1 MLTHTTKG
9 YGVSKLPMKLIR
21 QLILLI
27 CLAMTP
33 VAVCHA
39 AANLPA
45 GEGIAIKADNMDHD
59 QANDIFNAS
68 GNVIIESEGMV
79 LNAKQASYN
88 RSTGIM
94 IATGGI
100 VMTKGEDIL
109 RGEKLTIDVATGRV
123 ELDQGTLKVRKGNIT
138 FSGEKII
145 REDESKLLLHKTE
158 LTTCELPNPSWKF
171 GAEKLKV
178 NLLGYAIGRNVIFYI
193 KNKPAMYLPW
203 IAFPVVRDRKSGI
216 LFPRFGY
223 SNTRGAQVDI
233 PVYWV
238 IAPNQ
243 DALFDLDFQSKRG
256 IGLGAEYRYARKR
269 GSEGS
274 IGNYLIYDLLGE
286 RWRGQLAQNHKE
298 IFASDMNLR
307 TSINLTTDRSFLSDF
322 GEKSGDY
329 NRQSNDS
336 TANFLKTWQ
345 HYALTVNAR
354 YIDDFY
360 AVDNR
365 HTLQTLPEIGLAAVR
380 QQIGATPL
388 YFDLD
393 TSATNFYREAG
404 PSGQRLHAFPR
415 LTLMTK
421 LPDYLHASAF
431 FGTHLRAYTTDLI
444 PLNSTI
450 KGSDGDL
457 LPELGARLSSSFSR
471 VFSIDG
477 EYTKKLRHEVVPEI
491 SYSYTPERDQARLPL
506 YDHNDRLVFQNIVYY
521 SLTNHLGGKFQNG
534 ETIEYRDLMRLKL
547 MQGYSLEGTRRDL
560 LTLVDANRHLTDVIL
575 ESDTWLHPKLRLTM
589 DARYNVYDRQLSSV
603 APGVEFDDKRGSTAA
618 ASYRMAR
625 NEVEYMEARLT
636 TKMVKPWTF
645 GYTTR
650 YSFDRQ
656 DFLESTY
663 SAEYR
668 HQCWSVNLSF
678 SDRPGNTSFH
688 VNFNLVGLTGS

>member
-1 MLTHTTKG
+1 
-9 YGVSKLPMKLIR
+9 MKLIR
-21 QLILLI
+21 LLLLFV
-27 CLAMTP
+27 CLAMP
-33 VAVCHA
+33 PIAVCNA
-39 AANLPA
+39 AVNLPA

-59 QANDIFNAS
+59 QANDTFNAR

-79 LNAKQASYN
+79 LTAKQASYN

-123 ELDQGTLKVRKGNIT
+123 ELDHGTLNVRKGNIT

-145 REDESKLLLHKTE
+145 REDESKLRLYKTE
-158 LTTCELPNPSWKF
+158 LTTCDLPNPSWKF
-171 GAEKLKV
+171 GAEELNV

-193 KNKPAMYLPW
+193 KDKPAIYLPW

-243 DALFDLDFQSKRG
+243 DALFDLDLQSKRG
-256 IGLGAEYRYARKR
+256 IGIGAEYRYARKR
-269 GSEGS
+269 SSEGS
-274 IGNYLIYDLLGE
+274 INGYLIYDLLDE
-286 RWRGQLAQNHKE
+286 RWRGQIAQNHKE
-298 IFASDMNLR
+298 IFAPDMNLR

-345 HYALTVNAR
+345 HYALTANMR
-354 YIDDFY
+354 YIDDLY
-360 AVDNR
+360 AGDNKQ
-365 HTLQTLPEIGLAAVR
+365 TLQTLPEIGLAAVR

-415 LTLMTK
+415 LTLAPE
-421 LPDYLHASAF
+421 LPEYLHASAF
-431 FGTHLRAYTTDLI
+431 FGAHLRAYATDRI
-444 PLNSTI
+444 PEKSSI
-450 KGSDGDL
+450 KGSDGDI
-457 LPELGARLSSSFSR
+457 LPEIGARFSSSFNR
-471 VFSIDG
+471 IFTIDG
-477 EYTKKLRHEVVPEI
+477 EYTKKLRHEIVPEI
-491 SYSYTPERDQARLPL
+491 TYSFTPDRDQARLPF
-506 YDHNDRLVFQNIVYY
+506 YDYSDRLVLQNIVYY
-521 SLTNHLGGKFQNG
+521 SITNHLGGKFKNG
-534 ETIEYRDLMRLKL
+534 ETTEYRDLMRLKL
-547 MQGYSLEGTRRDL
+547 MQGYSFEGTRRDL

-575 ESDTWLHPKLRLTM
+575 ESDTWLHPKLRLTL
-589 DARYNVYDRQLSSV
+589 DGRYNVYDRQLSRV

-618 ASYRMAR
+618 ASYSMSR
-625 NEVEYMEARLT
+625 NEVEYMEARLS
-636 TKMVKPWTF
+636 TKLVKPWIF

-650 YSFDRQ
+650 YSFDRPG
-656 DFLESTY
+656 FLESTY

-668 HQCWSVNLSF
+668 HQCWSVNLSL

-688 VNFNLVGLTGS
+688 VNFNLIGLTGS